1 MEFYT
6 VAIISAI
13 GVTGALIFNGLKLQ
27 KDQNLRFSEMLE
39 RFDHDLRKFQ
49 SMETGLKTYED
60 MEPYSNA
67 FLNILDR
74 LAYLKKLKKIDDN
87 MINYFDWYFRYGLRL
102 IEWKNEILNNKNACE
117 IWSCQIEWTKERGLS
132 IIEESF
138 LPPAMLVLLK
148 EKRTTN

>member
-1 MEFYT
+1 MEFDT

-74 LAYLKKLKKIDDN
+74 LAYLKKLKKIDDD

-102 IEWKNEILNNKNACE
+102 IEWKNEILNNKNAYE
-117 IWSCQIEWTKERGLS
+117 IWSGQIEWTKERGLS

-148 EKRTTN
+148 EKRR